1 MAIQPDKQPTNAPNT
16 FVPGEED
23 IPHTFG
29 PYTEAEKELARSK
42 QELAKMHEADNKRKS
57 RNKWIGGGVAGLL
70 LAGGGVFAGSKLA
83 GGESPEPTQ
92 PAAEAPANPGE
103 VEAPVDNPAP
113 EPTVDIPAEPETPV
127 EAEPT
132 EVIEDPNVANF
143 SVQMDR
149 YTYMNEGGEV
159 DDLREFY
166 SGLDHDWVIGSAP
179 EAGRAY
185 VENFLYEKGAI
196 TPISDYANLVDKTT
210 NGWAV
215 FPEGEEMVNLSDA
228 ANNNIT
234 TILNVYLA
242 NKDQWDMSLDDGLP
256 QSKRVFDGM
265 GTYLIRGMAETG
277 VDNTICK
284 DEFDCPSAI
293 DHVGFR
299 QLIEAADELPE
310 GSVIVGAQIVP
321 MADEQNRHN
330 RITLHYADGDSNEV
344 VWDDARDIV
353 VENHFMLYPTTGTS
367 SEYAAASLNDVYSGE
382 SHGDGTTALVY
393 MENEDAIKDKVT
405 NRSTN

>member
-1 MAIQPDKQPTNAPNT
+1 MTTHSPEGPSSHQTGTEQHPVERAFTDPTKLP
-16 FVPGEED
+16 PEEHRYGL
-23 IPHTFG
+23 IM
-29 PYTEAEKELARSK
+29 EA
-42 QELAKMHEADNKRKS
+42 KRKS
-57 RNKWIGGGVAGLL
+57 RNRWIGGGALVSLL
-70 LAGGGVFAGSKLA
+70 LAGGGVFAGTKLG
-83 GGESPEPTQ
+83 GGEAGPEPTQ
-92 PAAEAPANPGE
+92 PAETAPVVPGTPVDPEVPAEP
-103 VEAPVDNPAP
+103 EAPVD
-113 EPTVDIPAEPETPV
+113 T
-127 EAEPT
+127 EPT
-132 EVIEDPNVANF
+132 EVIKDPNVANF
-143 SVQMDR
+143 SIQMDR

-293 DHVGFR
+293 DHAGFR

-353 VENHFMLYPTTGTS
+353 VENRFMLYPTTGTS

-382 SHGDGTTALVY
+382 PNGDGTTALVY